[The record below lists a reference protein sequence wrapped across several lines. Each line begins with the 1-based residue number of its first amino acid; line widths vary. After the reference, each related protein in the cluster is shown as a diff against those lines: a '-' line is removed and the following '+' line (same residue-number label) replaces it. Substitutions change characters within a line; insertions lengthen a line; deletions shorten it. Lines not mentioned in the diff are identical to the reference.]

1 MKIRGWSVSGIAALP
16 IVALLVASAP
26 RSAREPDFK
35 ALQAEVDR
43 AWCTLDAKNAAPF
56 YDKAPEDVFFDAAP
70 LKYKGWPEYQA
81 GAQKLFLD
89 GAKSL
94 TFTPAGD
101 DHVTRSGD
109 IAFLTRTLRIS
120 AEMKEGK
127 PLDLTCRDTVIW
139 VRRGSKWL
147 IAHEHVSAPLPG

>member
-1 MKIRGWSVSGIAALP
+1 MKIRSWSVAAIAALAG
-16 IVALLVASAP
+16 IALIAAS
-26 RSAREPDFK
+26 RGNREPDFK
-35 ALQAEVDR
+35 ALQAEVDH

-56 YDKAPEDVFFDAAP
+56 YDKAPDDVFFDAAP
-70 LKYKGWPEYQA
+70 LKYRGWPDYQA

-94 TFTPAGD
+94 AFTPAGD
-101 DHVTRSGD
+101 DRVTRSGD

-127 PLDLTCRDTVIW
+127 PLDLNCRDTVIW

>member
-1 MKIRGWSVSGIAALP
+1 MRIRSWSVAAIAALAG
-16 IVALLVASAP
+16 IALIAAS
-26 RSAREPDFK
+26 RGSREPDFK
-35 ALQAEVDR
+35 VMQAEVDR
-43 AWCTLDAKNAAPF
+43 AWCTLEAKNAAPF
-56 YDKAPEDVFFDAAP
+56 YDKVPEDVFFDAAP
-70 LKYKGWPEYQA
+70 LKYRGWTEYQA

-101 DHVTRSGD
+101 DRVTRSGD
-109 IAFLTRTLRIS
+109 IAFLTRTLHIS

-127 PLDLTCRDTVIW
+127 PLDLNCWDTVIW